1 MKFKEI
7 PALFFK
13 NLLLCALI
21 FLNTLAYSQNQ
32 QLTLQEKKTLAVIDQ
47 HILLGDTLTTQLI
60 DSTIKNT
67 NNIDNQHFNI
77 HLLRKK
83 ATAYEKNNQFH
94 LAAKALEE
102 SWLRAKNYDMASY
115 MPLFFPALPKA
126 MWRSGNYA
134 KAIKY
139 YVFLENNYTLLNDSG
154 ILYSIYNDNGLIYH
168 RLNYPEKAKEYYLKA
183 IRFSK
188 QENNEKMLGVSLT
201 NLGALYYDTNR
212 YQKSLNLFLQGVKI
226 EERTHQKDKAGRSY
240 TYIAKNYLALGDS
253 AKAGKYLQKALK
265 NNQMSA
271 DLFGLVRTYI
281 AQAHFFSKAQNQP
294 QMAINQL
301 LKVISMA
308 QKAGLKEEE
317 KQAWQALAKLYQQKE
332 RFDSAF
338 WALQHEYKMNMQL
351 SNIEEVL
358 TSQNLAY
365 QLELEKHANQ
375 IHQMRL
381 SRQKTHT
388 RSYGIGFLILIFL
401 FSVISF
407 LYYKIIRSKKTLTL
421 KNQESEVQR
430 SELQQLNQKLVKAY
444 AEIEKANALKTQ
456 FLNNISHEIR
466 TPLNGILGFS
476 AMIASDNLTN
486 VERQEYFKMIEIN
499 SSALLETIDDIV
511 NMAMITSKEVKVN
524 SSQIDVNAFVDE
536 IFELFKAGRTF
547 INKHQLQIH
556 PVKLQENQILT
567 SDIGKLRIIITKL
580 LDNAL
585 KFTKE
590 GEVTFGCMPHNHAV
604 EWFVKDTGIGIPEEH
619 HDRIFEKFYQVKNNN
634 TRIFEGSGLGLTIAH
649 HYITILGGHMWFHS
663 ESGKGSSFHFT
674 IPKK

>member
-7 PALFFK
+7 HALFFK
-13 NLLLCALI
+13 NILLCVMIL
-21 FLNTLAYSQNQ
+21 LNTFAYSQNE
-32 QLTLQEKKTLAVIDQ
+32 QLTLQEKKSLAVIDQ
-47 HILLGDTLTTQLI
+47 HILLGDTLTPKLI
-60 DSTIKNT
+60 DSIIKTITPSNS
-67 NNIDNQHFNI
+67 QAYSL

-94 LAAKALEE
+94 MVATTLEQGWLKAK
-102 SWLRAKNYDMASY
+102 SYDIASY
-115 MPLFFPALPKA
+115 MPMFFPALPKA

-139 YVFLENNYTLLNDSG
+139 YVFLENNYTLLNDMD

-168 RLNYPEKAKEYYLKA
+168 RLNYPEKAQEYYLKA
-183 IRFSK
+183 IKFSK
-188 QENNEKMLGVSLT
+188 QQNNEKMLGVSLT

-212 YQKSLNLFLQGVKI
+212 YKKSLNLFLQGVKI
-226 EERTHQKDKAGRSY
+226 EERTNQKEKAGRSY
-240 TYIAKNYLALGDS
+240 AYIAKNYLALGDS
-253 AKAGKYLQKALK
+253 TNAEKYLQKALQY
-265 NNQMSA
+265 NQTTSDM
-271 DLFGLVRTYI
+271 FGLVRTYI
-281 AQAHFFSKAQNQP
+281 AQAQFFNKAKNQP
-294 QMAINQL
+294 QLAINRL
-301 LKVISMA
+301 NKVVTMA
-308 QKAGLKEEE
+308 KKAGLKEEE
-317 KQAWQALAKLYQQKE
+317 KQAWRALAKLYQQQE
-332 RFDSAF
+332 LFDSAY
-338 WALQHEYKMNMQL
+338 WALQHEYKMDMQL

-365 QLELEKHANQ
+365 QLELEKRANQ
-375 IHQMRL
+375 IHQMNL
-381 SRQKTHT
+381 SRQEART
-388 RSYGIGFLILIFL
+388 RSYGIGFLILMVLLSI
-401 FSVISF
+401 ISF
-407 LYYKIIRSKKTLTL
+407 LYYKIIRSKKTLVV
-421 KNQESEVQR
+421 KNQESEAQR
-430 SELQQLNQKLVKAY
+430 NELQKLNQKLVKAY
-444 AEIEKANALKTQ
+444 AEIEKSNTLKTQ

-476 AMIASDNLTN
+476 AMIATDNLTN

-524 SSQIDVNAFVDE
+524 SSQIDVNAFIDE
-536 IFELFKAGRTF
+536 VFELFKVERTF

-556 PVKLQENQILT
+556 PVKLQENQILA
-567 SDIGKLRIIITKL
+567 SDIGKLRIIMTKL

-663 ESGKGSSFHFT
+663 EPGKGSSFHFT